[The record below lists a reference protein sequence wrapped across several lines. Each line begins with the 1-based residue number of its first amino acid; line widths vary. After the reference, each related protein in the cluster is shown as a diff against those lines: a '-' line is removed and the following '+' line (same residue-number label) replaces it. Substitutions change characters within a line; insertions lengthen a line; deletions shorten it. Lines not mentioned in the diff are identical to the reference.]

1 MSIFKGKTVVNRAE
15 KIADFTI
22 ATAEYGSAVPE
33 IIGTT
38 RTSGNI
44 IYYDDFT
51 AHEHKETQR
60 SGKGGGSKTVS
71 ITYTYTVAIIFALCE
86 GAIKG
91 LGKVWKNKD
100 IYNYPSDEIGM
111 TLYYGTNEQQPWP
124 YVVGKHPE
132 KALPY
137 KGLAYMAG
145 VIDLGSN
152 ASLPN
157 FNFEVKGKLTEG
169 GDGVDVNP
177 ADYILYILNKIG
189 MGDVKISGIENYR
202 RYCAAADLLIST
214 PMDESKSR
222 TAREI
227 VNEIATITNAF
238 MFWSN
243 DQFKI
248 VPLADRAIGSWEPN
262 RTIMYDLTPDDF
274 LPQSNG
280 ACVTYA
286 RKDSSEIY
294 NRFTVEFINRANGYE
309 KESVSYV
316 DSDDLKEYGLRQ
328 ASTTK
333 ALYIY
338 TKKRAVFLAEE
349 LARKN
354 KYERNQYTFKL
365 DWAFCRLEVGDLVTL
380 TDPSIGLNK
389 QVALIDSVT
398 EDAQGLLT
406 FTAISRAGGDYDAA
420 IYDVH
425 DTDRPFVDF
434 SPEPGDVDVPAIFQP
449 PTELTSNGNELWIGA
464 KGKSKN
470 WGGCNVWVSDDNQHY
485 SEVGKITNSARL
497 GSLAAA
503 VNASADEIEVTVN
516 GTLLSGTEQDAQRA
530 NTLCWLDGECLS
542 YTTATM
548 LQNGN
553 YKLSGLIRGQYNTT
567 AADHA
572 AGAKFVRCDET
583 LLKSPLKK
591 EDVGKK
597 LWIKFTSY
605 NIFGARE
612 QSLAD
617 VEPYE
622 YTILPYYIPPVL
634 SVTAHNRYR
643 ELQDGVSRYDIVVD
657 WTPPDFANYLQGDV
671 WYKTSNNQSDAI
683 VLAEGVPADRLGY
696 NGPWIFG
703 GAGKNQVVIPQ
714 AIVGDSYLIAVCTK
728 DEYGVSNSPD
738 MAPQTEI
745 LVALKTNIPNT
756 PDGFGITFGD
766 AVILSWEEVINADV
780 IFYEVRYDQNPGAE
794 DANLIARTNGTSATV
809 TLNART
815 GTLYLYAKSAV
826 GKYST
831 PAVLKYNKAL
841 PPKPTLLSA
850 TARLGGMSII
860 AGNVPS
866 GCNGV
871 NFYIDES
878 ILIQSKN
885 TTVTHSCEAG
895 IHSVAAAYTD
905 IFGEGPKSDSINCT
919 VKIKVDNGM
928 LEDEAISI
936 GKVDKNLKVEF
947 ERIHT
952 NAKNLTELGN
962 SLQTL
967 SEQTNENF
975 SRIDN
980 DISGI
985 TTTVSKHSDSISQLQ
1000 QNADSITLTVQSNK
1014 NYQDNINEQITS
1026 SVKQNA
1032 DSITSIVTELN
1043 GKAEDCSYSAIT
1055 QLRDSI
1061 NLRVKS
1067 EDIINQIN
1075 LSKEGVKIDGK
1086 YIHITGETVFDNNII
1101 SKAMLQANSVSADKL
1116 AAETISLGGAL
1127 KVVGGAVTLSGDGL
1141 KVAETDGSYTLFD
1154 HSGISF
1160 FDEYGKKYAMVKKQI
1175 IGTAQ
1180 DGQYVQFTNPWK
1192 YVPKVICTP
1201 IDLASYVDA
1210 YDGFNTVVQC
1220 FAYDIT
1226 NKGFYV
1232 RCRSIL
1238 TAGTSGGEI
1247 LINKTINGGYIENEK
1262 LVPNNSYNI
1271 PIKLPKNID
1280 ITINMTAM
1288 AYGTYEHVKQFDA
1301 YLNKWIEYDIKAK
1314 TGIRV
1319 KLLVNNQIVAT
1330 SQDVETTEYQ
1340 SKTVE
1345 LSLNASNI
1353 PDGALITLYT
1363 EVWLI
1368 AGNSTFGPSYCTLNI
1383 KTITSNL
1390 AIETIASTG
1399 RASFIALEN
1408 SDEGYTVMD
1417 QSEVTT

>member
-22 ATAEYGSAVPE
+22 ATAEYGSTVPE

-51 AHEHKETQR
+51 AHEHKDTQR

-86 GAIKG
+86 GTIKG

-280 ACVTYA
+280 ACVTYS

-294 NRFTVEFINRANGYE
+294 NRFTVEFVNRANGYE

-316 DSDDLKEYGLRQ
+316 DNDDLKEYGLRQ

-567 AADHA
+567 AAAHA
-572 AGAKFVRCDET
+572 TGAKFVRCDET

-671 WYKTSNNQSDAI
+671 WYKTNNEQAERLI
-683 VLAEGVPADRLGY
+683 IAEGVPADEMG
-696 NGPWIFG
+696 WQG
-703 GAGKNQVVIPQ
+703 GWLYGGSGKDQCVIPQ
-714 AIVGDSYLIAVCTK
+714 AIVGDTYRLAVCTK
-728 DEYGVSNSPD
+728 DEYGMATSPD
-738 MAPQTEI
+738 MSPQIDIT
-745 LVALKTNIPNT
+745 VAVKTTTPNT
-756 PDGFGITFGD
+756 PDDCNITFND
-766 AVILSWEEVINADV
+766 VAVVTWKEVTNSDIA
-780 IFYEVRYDQNPGAE
+780 FYEVRRDNYPGVE
-794 DANLIARTNGTSATV
+794 DVNLLARTNGLSAS
-809 TLNART
+809 LALSERT
-815 GTLYLYAKSAV
+815 GTLYLYAKSAI
-826 GKYST
+826 GQYSA
-831 PAVLKYNKAL
+831 PADLKYYKAE
-841 PPKPTLLSA
+841 PPRPEPPVLSPKV
-850 TARLGGMSII
+850 GGMGIKCK
-860 AGNVPS
+860 AVPS
-866 GCNGV
+866 DCIGV
-871 NFYIDES
+871 RYYINDDS
-878 ILIQSKN
+878 VYSKN
-885 TTVTHSCEAG
+885 NTLSYSCEAG
-895 IHSVAAAYTD
+895 VYDVTCAYVDMFGDGPISGQSTCTVKTVIDESMIADEAISSAKLDKIVQNNISNATANANTALQNSNNALVNANAALSNSNITADKLKKDYSTTTQTETLIATRVANSLGNYSTTEQTANMIAGSIANFKDNTLSQYSTTKQTAAMISSGIADFRDGTLSKYSSTEQTSGMISSSIANFKNNTLSQYSTTKQTEELISSQVASYTD
-905 IFGEGPKSDSINCT
+905 GKLSGYSTIEQTNTAISNMVVKLNNATDKKLESYSTIQQTQDAISLAVKDIDLDGNTLVSKINLANGGILLDGKLIHIT
-919 VKIKVDNGM
+919 GQTLFDDNIVTKKMLQAGSVDAGKIKVDS
-928 LEDEAISI
+928 LSAISATI
-936 GKVDKNLKVEF
+936 GIL
-947 ERIHT
+947 RT
-952 NAKNLTELGN
+952 ATSGAR
-962 SLQTL
+962 
-967 SEQTNENF
+967 SE
-975 SRIDN
+975 
-980 DISGI
+980 
-985 TTTVSKHSDSISQLQ
+985 
-1000 QNADSITLTVQSNK
+1000 
-1014 NYQDNINEQITS
+1014 
-1026 SVKQNA
+1026 
-1032 DSITSIVTELN
+1032 
-1043 GKAEDCSYSAIT
+1043 
-1055 QLRDSI
+1055 LRD
-1061 NLRVKS
+1061 NL
-1067 EDIINQIN
+1067 IQI
-1075 LSKEGVKIDGK
+1075 
-1086 YIHITGETVFDNNII
+1086 FDSNN
-1101 SKAMLQANSVSADKL
+1101 
-1116 AAETISLGGAL
+1116 
-1127 KVVGGAVTLSGDGL
+1127 VV
-1141 KVAETDGSYTLFD
+1141 
-1154 HSGISF
+1154 
-1160 FDEYGKKYAMVKKQI
+1160 
-1175 IGTAQ
+1175 
-1180 DGQYVQFTNPWK
+1180 
-1192 YVPKVICTP
+1192 
-1201 IDLASYVDA
+1201 
-1210 YDGFNTVVQC
+1210 
-1220 FAYDIT
+1220 
-1226 NKGFYV
+1226 
-1232 RCRSIL
+1232 
-1238 TAGTSGGEI
+1238 
-1247 LINKTINGGYIENEK
+1247 
-1262 LVPNNSYNI
+1262 
-1271 PIKLPKNID
+1271 
-1280 ITINMTAM
+1280 
-1288 AYGTYEHVKQFDA
+1288 
-1301 YLNKWIEYDIKAK
+1301 
-1314 TGIRV
+1314 RV
-1319 KLLVNNQIVAT
+1319 KL
-1330 SQDVETTEYQ
+1330 
-1340 SKTVE
+1340 
-1345 LSLNASNI
+1345 
-1353 PDGALITLYT
+1353 G
-1363 EVWLI
+1363 VW
-1368 AGNSTFGPSYCTLNI
+1368 
-1383 KTITSNL
+1383 
-1390 AIETIASTG
+1390 
-1399 RASFIALEN
+1399 
-1408 SDEGYTVMD
+1408 
-1417 QSEVTT
+1417 

>member
-1 MSIFKGKTVVNRAE
+1 M
-15 KIADFTI
+15 
-22 ATAEYGSAVPE
+22 
-33 IIGTT
+33 
-38 RTSGNI
+38 
-44 IYYDDFT
+44 
-51 AHEHKETQR
+51 
-60 SGKGGGSKTVS
+60 
-71 ITYTYTVAIIFALCE
+71 
-86 GAIKG
+86 
-91 LGKVWKNKD
+91 
-100 IYNYPSDEIGM
+100 
-111 TLYYGTNEQQPWP
+111 
-124 YVVGKHPE
+124 
-132 KALPY
+132 
-137 KGLAYMAG
+137 
-145 VIDLGSN
+145 
-152 ASLPN
+152 
-157 FNFEVKGKLTEG
+157 
-169 GDGVDVNP
+169 
-177 ADYILYILNKIG
+177 
-189 MGDVKISGIENYR
+189 
-202 RYCAAADLLIST
+202 
-214 PMDESKSR
+214 
-222 TAREI
+222 
-227 VNEIATITNAF
+227 
-238 MFWSN
+238 
-243 DQFKI
+243 
-248 VPLADRAIGSWEPN
+248 
-262 RTIMYDLTPDDF
+262 
-274 LPQSNG
+274 
-280 ACVTYA
+280 
-286 RKDSSEIY
+286 
-294 NRFTVEFINRANGYE
+294 
-309 KESVSYV
+309 
-316 DSDDLKEYGLRQ
+316 
-328 ASTTK
+328 
-333 ALYIY
+333 
-338 TKKRAVFLAEE
+338 
-349 LARKN
+349 
-354 KYERNQYTFKL
+354 
-365 DWAFCRLEVGDLVTL
+365 
-380 TDPSIGLNK
+380 
-389 QVALIDSVT
+389 
-398 EDAQGLLT
+398 
-406 FTAISRAGGDYDAA
+406 
-420 IYDVH
+420 
-425 DTDRPFVDF
+425 
-434 SPEPGDVDVPAIFQP
+434 
-449 PTELTSNGNELWIGA
+449 
-464 KGKSKN
+464 
-470 WGGCNVWVSDDNQHY
+470 
-485 SEVGKITNSARL
+485 
-497 GSLAAA
+497 
-503 VNASADEIEVTVN
+503 
-516 GTLLSGTEQDAQRA
+516 
-530 NTLCWLDGECLS
+530 
-542 YTTATM
+542 
-548 LQNGN
+548 
-553 YKLSGLIRGQYNTT
+553 
-567 AADHA
+567 
-572 AGAKFVRCDET
+572 
-583 LLKSPLKK
+583 
-591 EDVGKK
+591 
-597 LWIKFTSY
+597 
-605 NIFGARE
+605 
-612 QSLAD
+612 
-617 VEPYE
+617 
-622 YTILPYYIPPVL
+622 
-634 SVTAHNRYR
+634 HN
-643 ELQDGVSRYDIVVD
+643 
-657 WTPPDFANYLQGDV
+657 
-671 WYKTSNNQSDAI
+671 
-683 VLAEGVPADRLGY
+683 
-696 NGPWIFG
+696 
-703 GAGKNQVVIPQ
+703 
-714 AIVGDSYLIAVCTK
+714 
-728 DEYGVSNSPD
+728 GVSNSPD

-745 LVALKTNIPNT
+745 SVALKTNIPNT

-780 IFYEVRYDQNPGAE
+780 IFYEVRYDQNPGSE

-919 VKIKVDNGM
+919 VKIKVDNSM

-967 SEQTNENF
+967 SERTNENF

-980 DISGI
+980 DISGITTTVSKHGNSISQLQQNADSI

-1014 NYQDNINEQITS
+1014 NNQDKINEQITS

-1141 KVAETDGSYTLFD
+1141 KVAETDGSYTIFD

-1280 ITINMTAM
+1280 ITINMAAM

-1319 KLLVNNQIVAT
+1319 KLLVNNQLVAT

-1368 AGNSTFGPSYCTLNI
+1368 TGNSTFGPSYCTLNI
-1383 KTITSNL
+1383 KTITSNM

>member
-86 GAIKG
+86 GTIKG

-248 VPLADRAIGSWEPN
+248 VPLADRPVGDWKPN
-262 RTIMYDLTPDDF
+262 RTIVYDLTPDDF

-380 TDPSIGLNK
+380 TDPSIGLTK

-434 SPEPGDVDVPAIFQP
+434 SPEPGDIDIPAIFQP

-464 KGKSKN
+464 KGRSKN

-503 VNASADEIEVTVN
+503 VNASTDEIEVAVN

-567 AADHA
+567 AAAHA

-622 YTILPYYIPPVL
+622 YTILPYYIPAVL
-634 SVTAHNRYR
+634 SLTAHNRYR
-643 ELQDGVSRYDIVVD
+643 ELQDGVSRYDIVID

-671 WYKTSNNQSDAI
+671 WYKTNNEQAERM
-683 VLAEGVPADRLGY
+683 VMAEGVPADEMG
-696 NGPWIFG
+696 WQG
-703 GAGKNQVVIPQ
+703 GWLYGGSGKDQCVIPQ
-714 AIVGDSYLIAVCTK
+714 AIVGDTYRLAVCTK
-728 DEYGVSNSPD
+728 DEYGMATSPD
-738 MAPQTEI
+738 MSPQIDIT
-745 LVALKTNIPNT
+745 VAVKTTTPNT
-756 PDGFGITFGD
+756 PDDFNISFNDVALVT
-766 AVILSWEEVINADV
+766 WKEVTNSDIA
-780 IFYEVRYDQNPGAE
+780 FYEVRRDNYPGVE
-794 DANLIARTNGTSATV
+794 DVNLLARTNGLSAS
-809 TLNART
+809 LALSERT
-815 GTLYLYAKSAV
+815 GTLYLYAKSAI
-826 GKYST
+826 GQYSA
-831 PAVLKYNKAL
+831 PADLKYYKAE
-841 PPKPTLLSA
+841 PPRPEPPVLSPKV
-850 TARLGGMSII
+850 GGMGIKCK
-860 AGNVPS
+860 AVPS
-866 GCNGV
+866 DCIGV
-871 NFYIDES
+871 RYYINDDS
-878 ILIQSKN
+878 MYSKN
-885 TTVTHSCEAG
+885 NTLSYSCEAG
-895 IHSVAAAYTD
+895 VYDVTCAYVD
-905 IFGEGPKSDSINCT
+905 MFGDGPTSGQSTCT
-919 VKIKVDNGM
+919 VKTVIDESM
-928 LEDEAISI
+928 IADEAISSA
-936 GKVDKNLKVEF
+936 KLDKIVQTNISNATANANTALQNSNNALANANAALSNSNITADKLKKDYS
-947 ERIHT
+947 T
-952 NAKNLTELGN
+952 TTQTETLIATRVANSLGN
-962 SLQTL
+962 YSTTEQTANMIAGSIANFKDDTL
-967 SEQTNENF
+967 SQYSTTKQTAAMISSGIADFRDGTLSKYSTTEQTSGMISSSIANFKNDTLSQYSTTKQTEELISSQVASYTDGKLEGYTTIEQTNTAISNMVVKLNNATDKKLESYSTIQQTQDAISLAVQN
-975 SRIDN
+975 IDLDGN
-980 DISGI
+980 DII
-985 TTTVSKHSDSISQLQ
+985 TKINIADGTILLDGKYVHVTGDTKIDGNVITNNMLAGSIS
-1000 QNADSITLTVQSNK
+1000 ADKMAV
-1014 NYQDNINEQITS
+1014 
-1026 SVKQNA
+1026 
-1032 DSITSIVTELN
+1032 DSL
-1043 GKAEDCSYSAIT
+1043 SAIT
-1055 QLRDSI
+1055 ATIGTLRTATSGARTEIKDNLIEVYDS
-1061 NLRVKS
+1061 NNVLRVKM
-1067 EDIINQIN
+1067 
-1075 LSKEGVKIDGK
+1075 GV
-1086 YIHITGETVFDNNII
+1086 
-1101 SKAMLQANSVSADKL
+1101 
-1116 AAETISLGGAL
+1116 
-1127 KVVGGAVTLSGDGL
+1127 
-1141 KVAETDGSYTLFD
+1141 
-1154 HSGISF
+1154 
-1160 FDEYGKKYAMVKKQI
+1160 
-1175 IGTAQ
+1175 
-1180 DGQYVQFTNPWK
+1180 W
-1192 YVPKVICTP
+1192 
-1201 IDLASYVDA
+1201 
-1210 YDGFNTVVQC
+1210 
-1220 FAYDIT
+1220 
-1226 NKGFYV
+1226 
-1232 RCRSIL
+1232 
-1238 TAGTSGGEI
+1238 
-1247 LINKTINGGYIENEK
+1247 
-1262 LVPNNSYNI
+1262 
-1271 PIKLPKNID
+1271 
-1280 ITINMTAM
+1280 
-1288 AYGTYEHVKQFDA
+1288 
-1301 YLNKWIEYDIKAK
+1301 
-1314 TGIRV
+1314 
-1319 KLLVNNQIVAT
+1319 
-1330 SQDVETTEYQ
+1330 
-1340 SKTVE
+1340 
-1345 LSLNASNI
+1345 
-1353 PDGALITLYT
+1353 
-1363 EVWLI
+1363 
-1368 AGNSTFGPSYCTLNI
+1368 
-1383 KTITSNL
+1383 
-1390 AIETIASTG
+1390 
-1399 RASFIALEN
+1399 
-1408 SDEGYTVMD
+1408 
-1417 QSEVTT
+1417 